1 MLPKALVQVPY
12 TGTAVR
18 VEGLMREQ
26 KSERSSDWTFL
37 LGVLECSSAGAE
49 V

>member
-1 MLPKALVQVPY
+1 MLPKALVQVQY
-12 TGTAVR
+12 TGTSVR

-26 KSERSSDWTFL
+26 KSELSSDRTFL